1 MNWWGELETIIGGIS
16 RGAIYALIALGYTMV
31 YGILGMIN
39 FAHGEIYMVGTF
51 VAIITLAILTTLGGA
66 TLGLAGC
73 LVLGMGAAMI
83 VAAAFGFTNE
93 RLAYRP
99 LRRAHALA
107 PLISAIGV
115 STFLQNFVM
124 NAQTK
129 DKVDF
134 PRAFSDPLWDRRLTL
149 GETHI
154 AYIQILI
161 LAMAIG
167 LMIALHLFIT
177 RTRVGKAMRACA
189 QDKTMA
195 GLVGIPVD
203 RVISLTF
210 IVGSALAAAAGVM
223 FTMYNG
229 QTRFDVGYT
238 AGMAAF
244 TAAVLG
250 GIGNIPGAM
259 LGGFLIGLVEDL
271 TAYYLGADWKYVA
284 VFAVL
289 ITVLIVRPRG
299 LLGERVADKV

>member
-1 MNWWGELETIIGGIS
+1 MNGAVELETIIGGIS

-39 FAHGEIYMVGTF
+39 FAHGEIYMVGSF
-51 VAIITLAILTTLGGA
+51 AAIVTLAILTTLTSA
-66 TLGLAGC
+66 SFGLAGC
-73 LVLGMGAAMI
+73 LVLSMGAAML

-93 RLAYRP
+93 RIAYRP
-99 LRRAHALA
+99 LRRSHALA

-134 PRAFSDPLWDRRLTL
+134 PRAFSDPLWERKLEIVGVHVAL
-149 GETHI
+149 
-154 AYIQILI
+154 IQLI
-161 LAMAIG
+161 VLAMAVG
-167 LMIALHLFIT
+167 LMVLLHLFIT
-177 RTRVGKAMRACA
+177 RSRTGKAMRACS
-189 QDKTMA
+189 QDKTMEA
-195 GLVGIPVD
+195 LVGIPVD

-210 IVGSALAAAAGVM
+210 AVGSALAAAAGMM

-238 AGMAAF
+238 AGVTAF

-259 LGGFLIGLVEDL
+259 LGGFVIGLVEDL
-271 TAYYLGADWKYVA
+271 TAYHLGADWKYVA
-284 VFAVL
+284 VFALL

>member
-1 MNWWGELETIIGGIS
+1 MNWGVELETFIGGIS

-39 FAHGEIYMVGTF
+39 FAHGEIYMIGMF
-51 VAIITLAILTTLGGA
+51 AGIITLAIVNSIGTSVVSLPVGLMVGMGGA
-66 TLGLAGC
+66 ML
-73 LVLGMGAAMI
+73 

-93 RLAYRP
+93 RIAYRP

-134 PRAFSDPLWDRRLTL
+134 PRAYSDPLWEHLPL
-149 GETHI
+149 
-154 AYIQILI
+154 ASIQIARIQVLV
-161 LAMAIG
+161 LVMAIL
-167 LMIALHLFIT
+167 LMIALHLFVT
-177 RTRVGKAMRACA
+177 RTRLGTAMRACA

-210 IVGSALAAAAGVM
+210 VIGSALAAAGGMM
-223 FTMYNG
+223 FAMYNG
-229 QTRFDVGYT
+229 QARFDAGYT
-238 AGMAAF
+238 AGVAAF

-259 LGGFLIGLVEDL
+259 LGGFVIGVVEDL
-271 TAYYLGADWKYVA
+271 TAYHFGADWKYVA
-284 VFAVL
+284 VFVVL
-289 ITVLIVRPRG
+289 IAMLTLRPG
-299 LLGERVADKV
+299 GILGERVADKV